1 MARHIIKYS
10 NRRLYDAVQKKVIT
24 LLELSDL
31 LALGEQ
37 VSVFQKDTGEDITTV
52 TVLQSVI
59 ELLKRRPQERLATG
73 VAERLRSAVSAAIEQ
88 EAVRVERFEREAA

>member
-31 LALGEQ
+31 LAVGEQ
-37 VSVFQKDTGEDITTV
+37 VSVFQKDTGEDITAV

-59 ELLKRRPQERLATG
+59 ERLKRMPEERLATG
-73 VAERLRSAVSAAIEQ
+73 VAERLRSVVSAAIEQ
-88 EAVRVERFEREAA
+88 EALRVERFEREAA